1 MVQGNKF
8 TTKVEKNMTMV
19 NKKHRNESFESL
31 MWRFKKLYEKSDI
44 LNEVKKRESFQKRS
58 LTNRRAYEMAVKKEQ
73 KRQEDENRK
82 RPPAW

>member
-31 MWRFKKLYEKSDI
+31 MRRFKKLYEKSDI

-82 RPPAW
+82 RPPA